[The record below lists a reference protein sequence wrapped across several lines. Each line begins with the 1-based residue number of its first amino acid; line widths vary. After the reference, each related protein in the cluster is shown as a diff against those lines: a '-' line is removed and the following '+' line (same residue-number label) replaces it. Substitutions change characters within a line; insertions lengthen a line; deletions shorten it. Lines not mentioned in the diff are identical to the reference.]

1 MDGPRPPTI
10 LLRFP
15 FPVSNRLSV
24 FRGTLGQFKDT
35 RPALLLTH
43 LSISVSSTYTSN
55 GEGALLLLVDSLLL
69 LHHLTLTEAVT
80 VEVSL

>member
-69 LHHLTLTEAVT
+69 HLTLTEAVT

>member
-55 GEGALLLLVDSLLL
+55 GEGALLLFVDSLLL
-69 LHHLTLTEAVT
+69 HLTLTEAVT